1 MQKSLAAHLPGCS
14 IEIGKNLLY
23 KIVVAPSG
31 EVSHSNGDASTR
43 GQYAFQTD
51 SLISQEA
58 VPLMVIELK
67 AMSFSSHDVL
77 LYSAKPAKH
86 KAIYPQLR
94 YGYVAVGLEAL
105 GRRFLTHNEGFDSRW
120 RCRTLR
126 RSKPV
131 SFP

>member
-1 MQKSLAAHLPGCS
+1 MLRQARMAATRIKREDAERQAALLVQKSLAAHLPGCS

-77 LYSAKPAKH
+77 LYS
-86 KAIYPQLR
+86 
-94 YGYVAVGLEAL
+94 
-105 GRRFLTHNEGFDSRW
+105 
-120 RCRTLR
+120 
-126 RSKPV
+126 
-131 SFP
+131 